1 MSLLIKALEQAAE
14 SKHAEN
20 RSELSLEPLT
30 SNDSILT
37 EAGLSQPSA
46 PQSSTSRSGSAN
58 ISDSDV
64 VKQNNQRA
72 ASTVFAAKTPSMAKP
87 SNKLAWF
94 ALAALLML
102 ISVGGAFYW
111 YLQSLMS
118 SEVVVRPLAAPGALP
133 NQQEQALQEHRDQ
146 VQANQETKPEQSTT
160 LDDASPHNQ
169 VETEQAV
176 ASASPAPILKS
187 EQIKKTGKTN
197 QRVSATSLISGT
209 GDMSHLPGLSAKRTT
224 KSVPLVFGEPMSP
237 SGDGSVK
244 ITKKQPSDSVNP
256 KLIEAYNA
264 YNKGEDNLAQHAYK
278 EVLQGDSRNTDAL
291 LGMATIAAR
300 QGRNDDAVGWY
311 KKVLELEPR
320 NHFAQAGII
329 SLQQQDDP
337 VFAETRL
344 KIMIAQQPES
354 ASPYASLGDLYVT
367 QNQWVSAQ
375 QAYFQ
380 AYHFEPNNA
389 QYVFNLAVSLDHIG
403 KPNLALPY
411 YKRALEIVTTTDT
424 ASIDRAKL
432 ESRISQLQQ

>member
-14 SKHAEN
+14 SKNAEN
-20 RSELSLEPLT
+20 KNELSLEPLI

-37 EAGLSQPSA
+37 EAGLSQPSV
-46 PQSSTSRSGSAN
+46 SL
-58 ISDSDV
+58 SDS

-72 ASTVFAAKTPSMAKP
+72 ASIVFAAKTTPTAKS

-94 ALAALLML
+94 ALAALLLL
-102 ISVGGAFYW
+102 ISAGGVFYW

-118 SEVVVRPLAAPGALP
+118 SEAVVARPPVAPSALP
-133 NQQEQALQEHRDQ
+133 NQQGQAQQEHRDQ
-146 VQANQETKPEQSTT
+146 VQANQETKPEQPTT
-160 LDDASPHNQ
+160 LDDASPQNQ

-176 ASASPAPILKS
+176 ASISPALILKP
-187 EQIKKTGKTN
+187 EQIKKTSKTN
-197 QRVSATSLISGT
+197 QKVSTADSLSDT
-209 GDMSHLPGLSAKRTT
+209 GDMGHLPSLSAKRTT
-224 KSVPLVFGEPMSP
+224 KSVPLVFGEPMSLD
-237 SGDGSVK
+237 GDGSVK

-264 YNKGEDNLAQHAYK
+264 YNKGEDSLAQRAYK

-337 VFAETRL
+337 VSAETRL
-344 KIMIAQQPES
+344 KNMIAQQPES
-354 ASPYASLGDLYVT
+354 ASLYASLGDLYVT
-367 QNQWVSAQ
+367 QSQWLSAQ

-432 ESRISQLQQ
+432 ESRILQLQQ